1 MVLGVIDQEEAFA
14 AIDFNVIF
22 LLAGMMVLAGGLSKT
37 GFFEYV
43 AGYAIHFSRG
53 QPFRLLI
60 ILSILTA
67 LLAAVLDNVTTV
79 VLLTPV
85 TLSIARTLKVNPFPY
100 LISQIFASN
109 IGGTATLIGDPPN
122 ILIGSAAGLDFGDFL
137 VNLAP
142 VVVVI
147 MVAFVGI
154 MWLAFGRTMEDDA
167 DRLDVLATVDP
178 AAAIKDRPLM
188 IRALIVLGLTLVGFL
203 FHSALGLEAAT
214 IALLGATVLMLV
226 GPLDPHEALRDI
238 EWNTLFFF
246 VGLFMLIY
254 AVVHVGIIGGIADA
268 LAEAAGGDLTVAT
281 MGILWFSALAS
292 AIVDNIPYTATAIP
306 VVQQL
311 ADSGLEAES
320 DVVGAG
326 ARRLPRR
333 QSDHRRRLGQHRG
346 GQPRRSRWPPD
357 HLHAV
362 LPLRARGGRGLAA
375 DLDRLRLRQVSG
387 VKTRRDVGES
397 LSTERDRRATE
408 AWHLRDALGSSPSS
422 PASCSSTRSWP
433 SCSSP
438 SCRHSGCGCP
448 RQLRQH

>member
-1 MVLGVIDQEEAFA
+1 VDVFLAGGIFLVAYGLIASERFDRTLIALMGGLLVVVLGIVDQEEAFA

-43 AGYAIHFSRG
+43 SGYAIHFSRG

-60 ILSILTA
+60 TLSILTA
-67 LLAAVLDNVTTV
+67 ILAAVLDNVTTV

-85 TLSIARTLKVNPFPY
+85 TLSIARTLKVSPVPY

-142 VVVVI
+142 VVVLI

-154 MWLAFGRTMEDDA
+154 MWLTFGRRMEDDA
-167 DRLDVLATVDP
+167 NRLDVLATVDP

-188 IRALIVLGLTLVGFL
+188 VRSLVVLVLTLVAFL
-203 FHSALGLEAAT
+203 FHSVLGLEAAT

-238 EWNTLFFF
+238 EWSTLFFF
-246 VGLFMLIY
+246 VGLFMLIE
-254 AVVHVGIIGGIADA
+254 AVVHVGIVSGVADT
-268 LAEAAGGDLTVAT
+268 LADAAGGNLTIAT

-306 VVQQL
+306 IVQQL
-311 ADSGLEAES
+311 AETGLDAEPMWWALALGACLGGNLTI
-320 DVVGAG
+320 VGAS
-326 ARRLPRR
+326 ANIVV
-333 QSDHRRRLGQHRG
+333 
-346 GQPRRSRWPPD
+346 
-357 HLHAV
+357 AN
-362 LPLRARGGRGLAA
+362 LAA
-375 DLDRLRLRQVSG
+375 RDGHPITFIQFFRYGLGVVSASL
-387 VKTRRDVGES
+387 VISTAYLWTRY
-397 LSTERDRRATE
+397 
-408 AWHLRDALGSSPSS
+408 LG
-422 PASCSSTRSWP
+422 
-433 SCSSP
+433 
-438 SCRHSGCGCP
+438 
-448 RQLRQH
+448 

>member
-1 MVLGVIDQEEAFA
+1 MDVFLAGAVFLIAYGLIASERFDRTLVALLGGLLVVALGIIDQEEAFA

-43 AGYAIHFSRG
+43 AGQAIHLSRG

-60 ILSILTA
+60 ILSLLTA
-67 LLAAVLDNVTTV
+67 VLAAVLDNVTTV

-85 TLSIARTLKVNPFPY
+85 TLSIARTLRVSPFPY

-122 ILIGSAAGLDFGDFL
+122 ILIGSSAGLDFGDFL

-154 MWLAFGRTMEDDA
+154 MWLAFGRRMEDDA
-167 DRLDVLATVDP
+167 DRLDILATVDP

-188 IRALIVLGLTLVGFL
+188 VRALIVLALTLVGFL
-203 FHSALGLEAAT
+203 FHSVLGLEAAT
-214 IALLGATVLMLV
+214 IALLGATVLMIL
-226 GPLDPHEALRDI
+226 GPLDPHDALRDI

-246 VGLFMLIY
+246 VGLFMLIE

-268 LAEAAGGDLTVAT
+268 LADAAGGNLTVAT
-281 MGILWFSALAS
+281 MGILWFSAIGS

-306 VVQQL
+306 IVERL
-311 ADSGLEAES
+311 IESGLDGA
-320 DVVGAG
+320 VLWWALALGACLGGNLTIVGAS
-326 ARRLPRR
+326 ANIVV
-333 QSDHRRRLGQHRG
+333 
-346 GQPRRSRWPPD
+346 
-357 HLHAV
+357 AN
-362 LPLRARGGRGLAA
+362 LAA
-375 DLDRLRLRQVSG
+375 RDGHPITFIQFFKYGLGVVVASLVISTVYLWLRY
-387 VKTRRDVGES
+387 
-397 LSTERDRRATE
+397 
-408 AWHLRDALGSSPSS
+408 LG
-422 PASCSSTRSWP
+422 
-433 SCSSP
+433 
-438 SCRHSGCGCP
+438 
-448 RQLRQH
+448 